1 MIDYLIDRIFVS
13 DDSTKSITPFDERGG
28 DTVPV
33 VRSYLLQLLI
43 GVK

>member
-1 MIDYLIDRIFVS
+1 MIDYLIDCIFVK
-13 DDSTKSITPFDERGG
+13 DESTKSITPFDERGG

-43 GVK
+43 DLE